1 MPVWQL
7 LRNTPLGGNSAD
19 PPSSTPLLL
28 CRGPFLQSI
37 ESVLNNQAFTHSKL
51 DTWSNNVIEACL
63 KRCTALG
70 KPFKY
75 VVTSH
80 LTQKVGAGMHVASTS
95 LTDPKTDGKLST
107 TWGNNT
113 MQCVV
118 TLYWLA
124 I

>member
-1 MPVWQL
+1 M
-7 LRNTPLGGNSAD
+7 
-19 PPSSTPLLL
+19 
-28 CRGPFLQSI
+28 
-37 ESVLNNQAFTHSKL
+37 LNNQAFTHSKL

>member
-1 MPVWQL
+1 ML
-7 LRNTPLGGNSAD
+7 ND
-19 PPSSTPLLL
+19 
-28 CRGPFLQSI
+28 QSFALAKI
-37 ESVLNNQAFTHSKL
+37 

-63 KRCTALG
+63 KRCSALG

-75 VVTSH
+75 VATAH
-80 LTQKVGAGMHVASTS
+80 LAQKAGAGMHVASTS
-95 LTDPKTDGKLST
+95 LTDPRTDGKLSV

-118 TLYWLA
+118 TVYWVS